1 VNTDNNQPWSFFWST
16 PDPDYDT
23 ILAQERE
30 QKRKII
36 VRRSMLVKLIAE
48 GTEDTPP
55 QAS

>member
-23 ILAQERE
+23 ILAKERE
-30 QKRKII
+30 YKRKII

-48 GTEDTPP
+48 GTEDVPP
-55 QAS
+55 QAG